1 MIENFFEIIFLGI
14 IEGLT
19 EFFPISSTAHLIIFE
34 EILVL
39 NLSSSETFSIAI
51 QLGAILAA
59 LFHFRSFFSPFR
71 NPSFLLSSQ
80 SRKLFIAITP
90 VLFVGFFCYD
100 FIKSTLFNIHSVAYA
115 LLAGA
120 VIMLVLEHVL
130 KPKIT
135 LHNIKDMTYMQAFII
150 GLFQCFSL
158 WPGMSRSGSC
168 MIGALAIGASYKVA
182 AEFAFIIGVPV
193 LSAAV
198 LYDLLKVYS
207 LLNAYDI
214 YAIFIA
220 SFVAFIVAYIAIVS
234 FVSLLQRF
242 KLTPFAIYRCIL
254 ALLLLTFFA

>member
-1 MIENFFEIIFLGI
+1 MLENIVEIIFLGI

-59 LFHFRSFFSPFR
+59 LFHFRAYFIPFLK
-71 NPSFLLSSQ
+71 PAFLVSEQ
-80 SRKLFIAITP
+80 SKKLLIAIVP
-90 VLFVGFFCYD
+90 VFCLGFFAYD
-100 FIKSTLFNIHSVAYA
+100 FIKTTLFNIYSVSIA
-115 LLAGA
+115 LLTGA
-120 VIMLVLEHVL
+120 CVMLLIEHVL

-135 LHNIKDMTYMQAFII
+135 CSDIKDMSYKQALII

-168 MIGALAIGASYKVA
+168 MMGALLSGASYKVA

-198 LYDLLKVYS
+198 FYDLIKVYP
-207 LLNAYDI
+207 LLTSYDI
-214 YAIFIA
+214 FAIFLA
-220 SFVAFIVAYIAIVS
+220 STVAFIVAYFAILS
-234 FVSLLQRF
+234 FVSLLQKF

-254 ALLLLTFFA
+254 AIILLTFFA